1 VRPTIFGRR
10 RAERFAQ
17 LLDQSDQPDGELDDN
32 ATAPEP
38 GAGRVDDSAQYDT
51 QAEPLYDERDP
62 ASQHDADL
70 HDELSLVRA
79 LSATGAQAPTPSP
92 QFRMEL
98 RAMLVA
104 EAERQQMANAAA
116 VNEPT
121 RVLPLRLVKDLG
133 SSQRRKRRRGRRTR
147 AAVIVGLAV
156 GTLAVSGISV
166 ASGSA
171 MPGDALYGVK
181 RSSEDARVALA
192 GSDRDRG
199 SLYLQFARNRMGE
212 ARGISGTSGL
222 FALLGTMDQDT
233 SMGTALLTRAALRQ
247 GDARLLDPLAQF
259 VVDQQR
265 DLGNLAR
272 GSTDVRRLTIESLE
286 LLTKVNDRIDAV
298 RAAIACHAAY
308 ADDNQPLGPTVQP
321 CG

>member
-1 VRPTIFGRR
+1 MRPTIFGRR

-17 LLDQSDQPDGELDDN
+17 LLDQSDPPDGDLDDN
-32 ATAPEP
+32 ASAPAP
-38 GAGRVDDSAQYDT
+38 GAHGH
-51 QAEPLYDERDP
+51 DEFADHTHAATAAAPDDP
-62 ASQHDADL
+62 ALD
-70 HDELSLVRA
+70 DELSLVRA
-79 LSATGAQAPTPSP
+79 LSAAGAQAPTPSP

-121 RVLPLRLVKDLG
+121 RVLPRIVKDLG
-133 SSQRRKRRRGRRTR
+133 TSQLRKRRRGRRTR
-147 AAVIVGLAV
+147 AAVIVGLAA

-181 RSSEDARVALA
+181 RSSEDARIALA

-212 ARGISGTSGL
+212 ASGISGTSGL
-222 FALLGTMDQDT
+222 FTLFSAMDQDT
-233 SMGTALLTRAALRQ
+233 SMGTALITRAALHQ

-259 VVDQQR
+259 VADQHN
-265 DLGNLAR
+265 DLVNLAR
-272 GSTDVRRLTIESLE
+272 GSADVRRLTIESLD
-286 LLTKVNDRIDAV
+286 LLTKVSDRINAV
-298 RAAIACHAAY
+298 RAAIGCHAAY

>member
-10 RAERFAQ
+10 RAEQFAR
-17 LLDQSDQPDGELDDN
+17 LLDQSNPADSPLDDP
-32 ATAPEP
+32 AAAPHEGSGPVADAARPEP
-38 GAGRVDDSAQYDT
+38 PDSAPDQGF
-51 QAEPLYDERDP
+51 DED
-62 ASQHDADL
+62 SDL
-70 HDELSLVRA
+70 HDELSLVQA
-79 LSATGAQAPTPSP
+79 LSVTGAQAPAPSP

-104 EAERQQMANAAA
+104 EAERQQMATAAA

-121 RVLPLRLVKDLG
+121 RVLPLRLVKELG

-147 AAVIVGLAV
+147 AAVILGLAV

-212 ARGISGTSGL
+212 ARGITGTSGL
-222 FALLGTMDQDT
+222 FQLFETMDQDT
-233 SMGTALLTRAALRQ
+233 AMGTALLTRAALHQ

-259 VVDQQR
+259 VADQQR
-265 DLGNLAR
+265 DLGALAR
-272 GSTDVRRLTIESLE
+272 TSSDVRRLTVVSLE
-286 LLTKVNDRIDAV
+286 LLTKINDRIAAV
-298 RAAIACHAAY
+298 RAGIACHAA
-308 ADDNQPLGPTVQP
+308 ATDNGQPLGPDVQA

>member
-1 VRPTIFGRR
+1 MRPTIFGRR

-17 LLDQSDQPDGELDDN
+17 LLDQSDPPDGDLDDN
-32 ATAPEP
+32 VGAPVP
-38 GAGRVDDSAQYDT
+38 GARGLDESADDTHAATPAATD
-51 QAEPLYDERDP
+51 DP
-62 ASQHDADL
+62 ELD
-70 HDELSLVRA
+70 DELSLVRA
-79 LSATGAQAPTPSP
+79 LSAAGAQAPTPSP

-121 RVLPLRLVKDLG
+121 RVLPRIVKDLG
-133 SSQRRKRRRGRRTR
+133 TSQLRKRRRGRRTR
-147 AAVIVGLAV
+147 AAVIVGLAA

-199 SLYLQFARNRMGE
+199 TLYLQFARNRMGE
-212 ARGISGTSGL
+212 ASGISGTSGL
-222 FALLGTMDQDT
+222 FTLFSAMDQDT
-233 SMGTALLTRAALRQ
+233 SMGTALITRAALHQ

-259 VVDQQR
+259 VADQHS
-265 DLGNLAR
+265 DLVNLAR
-272 GSTDVRRLTIESLE
+272 GSADVRRLTIESLD
-286 LLTKVNDRIDAV
+286 LLTKVSDRINAV
-298 RAAIACHAAY
+298 REAIACHAAY

>member
-1 VRPTIFGRR
+1 MRPTIFGRR

-17 LLDQSDQPDGELDDN
+17 LLDQSDLPDGGPDDT
-32 ATAPEP
+32 ASAPES
-38 GAGRVDDSAQYDT
+38 GAVRVDDSAQYDT
-51 QAEPLYDERDP
+51 QAEPTYDEHDP
-62 ASQHDADL
+62 EHDADL
-70 HDELSLVRA
+70 PDELSLVRA
-79 LSATGAQAPTPSP
+79 LSAAGAQAPTPSP

-104 EAERQQMANAAA
+104 EAERQQMATAAA

-199 SLYLQFARNRMGE
+199 
-212 ARGISGTSGL
+212 
-222 FALLGTMDQDT
+222 
-233 SMGTALLTRAALRQ
+233 
-247 GDARLLDPLAQF
+247 
-259 VVDQQR
+259 
-265 DLGNLAR
+265 
-272 GSTDVRRLTIESLE
+272 
-286 LLTKVNDRIDAV
+286 
-298 RAAIACHAAY
+298 
-308 ADDNQPLGPTVQP
+308 
-321 CG
+321 